1 MLKSSNLNLVYE
13 NECLDDLQLN
23 SLFLIQKQSGFKF
36 GIDAV
41 LLSSIVKAKSEDT
54 VFDLCTGTGVIP
66 ILLSAK
72 IRAKNYVAIEIDE
85 DMADMAHRSVVFNS
99 LQDRIAVKC
108 MDVKK
113 IAQGQVFDANIAD
126 VITVNPPYF
135 KRGSSILNEDSK
147 KYIARHEVCLS
158 LEELFE
164 NVEYLLKDRGN
175 LYMIH
180 RPDRLVDIFELGR
193 KYKLE
198 PKWIQFVYPKR
209 GKPANLVLLRFTK
222 GGNPELKF
230 EKNLYVYD
238 EFGNYTEDI
247 DRIYNRT

>member
-1 MLKSSNLNLVYE
+1 MEESANLNLIYE

-23 SLFLIQKQSGFKF
+23 HLFLIQKQSGFKF

-41 LLSSIVKAKSEDT
+41 LLSSIVRANPNDV

-72 IRAKNYVAIEIDE
+72 IRAKSYVAIEIDE
-85 DMADMAHRSVVFNS
+85 DMADMARRSVEFNA
-99 LQDRIAVKC
+99 LQKSIAVKC
-108 MDVKK
+108 MDVKEIPK
-113 IAQGQVFDANIAD
+113 NPEFKANMAD

-135 KRGSSILNEDSK
+135 KRGASILNEDIK
-147 KYIARHEVCLS
+147 KHIARHEVCLS
-158 LEELFE
+158 LEELFQS
-164 NVEYLLKDRGN
+164 VEYLLKDRGN

-193 KYKLE
+193 KYRLE

-247 DRIYNRT
+247 DRIYSRR